1 LRKGRYDSI
10 PRRKSREFALQVLY
24 QLDITKKDVNK
35 SLAQFKDFFSGN
47 EEKVGTTRLRDDF
60 MERLVLG
67 VRLHCKEI
75 DRLIEKYSE
84 NWRLDRMNIID
95 RAILRIATF
104 ELLYCEEIP
113 PKVTLNEAI
122 ELGKRFGSED
132 SGGFINGILDRI
144 QKEVIRKPLGTMNDG
159 RCTMNKEQKR

>member
-1 LRKGRYDSI
+1 LRKSRYDSI

-24 QLDITKKDVNK
+24 QLDITKQDVIK
-35 SLAQFKDFFSGN
+35 TLAQFQDHFSGN
-47 EEKVGTTRLRDDF
+47 EERDDF

-67 VRLHCKEI
+67 VLEHCQEI

-84 NWRLDRMNIID
+84 NWRLVRMNIVD
-95 RAILRIATF
+95 RTILRMAIF

-122 ELGKRFGSED
+122 ELGKRYGSED
-132 SGGFINGILDRI
+132 SGSFINGILDRI
-144 QKEVIRKPLGTMNDG
+144 QNEAVQTPI
-159 RCTMNKEQKR
+159 E